1 MKKPRILIIYTGGT
15 IGMINDPVT
24 DMLKPFDF
32 DQIFNEVPELKKI
45 KCSLDAVSFKHPIDS
60 SNMNPEI
67 WKRIGDYIW
76 KNYEK
81 YNGFVILHGSDT
93 MAYTA
98 SAMSFM
104 FRNLNKPIVFTG
116 SQLPI
121 GTIRTD
127 GKENLITAIEI
138 ASISKNGKPMLQEV
152 AIYFEYQLYRA
163 NRTTKVSS
171 EDFEAFK
178 SFNYP
183 TLADAGIHI
192 KFKERYLLR
201 PKNGQ
206 TEYCSDFNSDL
217 CIVHLFPGMDH
228 NYLQHTFNISNLKA
242 VILLTFGSG
251 NAPTDKKFLKIIKD
265 QIKKGTVFINL
276 TQCNGGSVQQGKY
289 ETSDQLLKMGVIG
302 AKDMTLEAVVTKLMI
317 ILAEKKGINMIKKS
331 FSESISGEIKTLQ

>member
-1 MKKPRILIIYTGGT
+1 MKKPKILIIYTGGT
-15 IGMINDPVT
+15 IGMINDPET

-32 DQIFNEVPELKKI
+32 DQITKEVPELMKI
-45 KCSLDAVSFKHPIDS
+45 KCSLDAVSFKNPIDS
-60 SNMNPEI
+60 SNMNPKI
-67 WKRIGDYIW
+67 WKKLGDYIW
-76 KNYEK
+76 KNYDK
-81 YNGFVILHGSDT
+81 YSGFVILHGSDT

-104 FRNLNKPIVFTG
+104 FRNLNKPIIFTG

-138 ASISKNGKPMLQEV
+138 AATFKNGASLIQEV

-183 TLADAGIHI
+183 TLAEAGIHI
-192 KFKERYLLR
+192 KFNERFLLR
-201 PKNGQ
+201 PEKKEV
-206 TEYCSDFNSDL
+206 EYKANFKSAL
-217 CIVHLFPGMDH
+217 GIVHLFPG
-228 NYLQHTFNISNLKA
+228 ISYDNLKYTLGNPDFKA
-242 VILLTFGSG
+242 IILLTFGSG
-251 NAPTDKKFLKIIKD
+251 NAPTTPAFLKIIKD
-265 QIKKGTVFINL
+265 QIRKGMIFINL

-289 ETSDQLLKMGVIG
+289 ETSHQLLKMGVVG
-302 AKDMTLEAVVTKLMI
+302 ARDMTLEAVVTKLMI
-317 ILAEKKGINMIKKS
+317 ILAENKDLDKVKEAFTK
-331 FSESISGEIKTLQ
+331 SISGEILD